1 MSDTRRSRR
10 PVSLPLEVFGDK
22 RSPLILRNMVLPGLA
37 AAIRGAIG
45 GSV

>member
-10 PVSLPLEVFGDK
+10 PVGLPLEVFGDK
-22 RSPLILRNMVLPGLA
+22 WSLLILRNRVLPGLA
-37 AAIRGAIG
+37 AAVRGAIG